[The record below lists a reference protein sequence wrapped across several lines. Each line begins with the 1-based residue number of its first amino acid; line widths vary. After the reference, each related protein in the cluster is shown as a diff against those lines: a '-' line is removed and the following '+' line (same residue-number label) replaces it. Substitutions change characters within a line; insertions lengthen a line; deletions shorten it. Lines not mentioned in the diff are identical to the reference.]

1 MEWFSQLG
9 RRLLMLFRRRQ
20 FDADLDEEMRLHR
33 ELREREQIERGLSP
47 MEAHYAVQRRFG
59 SDLVLREE
67 SRDVWGWNWLENLV
81 RDVRY
86 GFRMLVKNPGF
97 TAVAVLTLALGV
109 GTNTAMF
116 SVVNGVLLNP
126 LPYWQPDRLVA
137 LYRRDVDFS
146 RTTIPYISFLD
157 WADKNHSFSAL
168 AAFES
173 CDFNLTGA
181 GEPERVSG
189 QMVSASFFPL
199 LGIQPILGRGFLP
212 EEDRLGA
219 QPVALISES
228 LWKRRYGVLPQVL
241 GKAVTLDGRS
251 YTIIGVIPASFRF
264 RASSLYVPIG
274 QWDEPGFRERG
285 WIEGMLALGRL
296 KPGVTFAQANADME
310 SVARHLAE
318 RYPETDKGTGITLV
332 PLKQDM
338 VGYVKPTLLLLLAA
352 VGFVLLIAC
361 VNVANLLLARSTAR
375 TQELAIRTALGAT
388 RVRVIRQLL
397 TECLLLAL
405 AGGGLGILLASW
417 GLQGALKMLPQALP
431 RAAQIHIDGRVLW
444 VMLTVS
450 ALAGILFGLTPA
462 LKGSQCDLQE
472 TLKEGG
478 RGASGSRLR
487 TQRVFVAAELALA
500 VVLLTGAGLT
510 IRSLSRLWRVDLGFD
525 PHNLLT
531 FDVSPPPV
539 NSPDAI
545 RTNWREIQN
554 ALAALP
560 GVQAAALT
568 MASRPMEGNS
578 SSQFWL
584 DSEPKPATQAEMKYT
599 LLYIVQPSY
608 LAAMGTPLKRGRFLT
623 EQDNEHA
630 PAVMVID
637 ERFAEEYFRGQ
648 DPLGKHVNLVGED
661 INAEIVGIVGHVKQ
675 WGVTEGVTL
684 PIEAECY
691 LAAVQL
697 PDRHISEFA
706 RLVRATLRTRGPAPT
721 VSALQRAVS
730 QINPQQLIYD
740 AHTMEET
747 ISSDLGERRF
757 LAILIG
763 IFAALALVMSCVG
776 VYGVISYLASQRTHE
791 IGVRMALGA
800 ERRDV
805 LRMVVGEGAKMATI
819 GIAFGLVAA
828 LGLTRLMAKLLFGI
842 SAHDPLTL
850 VGVAALLGFVA
861 LAACYIPARRATKV
875 DPMVALR
882 YE

>member
-1 MEWFSQLG
+1 MSRRKRMME
-9 RRLLMLFRRRQ
+9 
-20 FDADLDEEMRLHR
+20 DLDQDIRDFI
-33 ELREREQIERGLSP
+33 ERETQDNIERGMP
-47 MEAHYAVQRRFG
+47 PEEARYAALRKFGNVTRVKEDTWEVWSFVWLEQLCQDVRFG
-59 SDLVLREE
+59 L
-67 SRDVWGWNWLENLV
+67 
-81 RDVRY
+81 
-86 GFRMLVKNPGF
+86 RMLANNPGF
-97 TAVAVLTLALGV
+97 TTVAVLTLALGI
-109 GTNTAMF
+109 GANTAMF

-137 LYRRDVDFS
+137 LYRRDADTS

-168 AAFES
+168 AAFER
-173 CDFNLTGA
+173 CAFNLTGA

-228 LWKRRYGVLPQVL
+228 LWKRRYGALPQVL

-251 YTIIGVIPASFRF
+251 YTVIGVIPASFRF
-264 RASSLYVPIG
+264 PASSLYVPIG

-296 KPGVTFAQANADME
+296 KPGVTFAQASADME
-310 SVARHLAE
+310 SVAKHLAE

-332 PLKQDM
+332 PLKQDI

-375 TQELAIRTALGAT
+375 TQELAVRTALGAT
-388 RVRVIRQLL
+388 RGRVIRQLL

-405 AGGGLGILLASW
+405 AGGGLGILLTSW
-417 GLQGALKMLPQALP
+417 SLQGVLKMLPQALP
-431 RAAQIHIDGRVLW
+431 RVVQIYVDGRVLW

-450 ALAGILFGLTPA
+450 ALVGILFGLTPA
-462 LKGSQCDLQE
+462 LKGSRCDLQE

-500 VVLLTGAGLT
+500 VVLLTGAGLM
-510 IRSLSRLWRVDLGFD
+510 IRSLSKLWRVDLGFD

-578 SSQFWL
+578 SSQFWFEG
-584 DSEPKPATQAEMKYT
+584 EPKPATQAEMKYT
-599 LLYIVQPSY
+599 LLFIVQPGY

-623 EQDNEHA
+623 AQDNEHA

-637 ERFAEEYFRGQ
+637 ERFAEMYFRGQ
-648 DPLGKHVNLVGED
+648 DPLGKHVNLAGED
-661 INAEIVGIVGHVKQ
+661 INAEIVGIVGHVKE

-684 PIEAECY
+684 PIEPECY

-697 PDRHISEFA
+697 PDQQITAFA
-706 RLVRATLRTRGPAPT
+706 RWVGVTLRTRGPAPT
-721 VSALQRAVS
+721 VSVLQRAVS
-730 QINPQQLIYD
+730 QVNSQQLIYG
-740 AHTMEET
+740 AYTMEEI
-747 ISSDLGERRF
+747 ISEDLGERHF
-757 LAILIG
+757 LTVLIG

-776 VYGVISYLASQRTHE
+776 IYGVISYLATERTHE

-800 ERRDV
+800 ERGDV
-805 LRMVVGEGAKMATI
+805 LWMVVSEGAKMATI

-828 LGLTRLMAKLLFGI
+828 LGLTRLMADMLFGI
-842 SAHDPLTL
+842 SPHDPFTL
-850 VGVAALLGFVA
+850 AGVAVLLILVA
-861 LAACYIPARRATKV
+861 LAASYVPAHRVTKV